1 MMINRRMFLAGSAST
16 AVLAALAAC
25 ASSSNSD
32 GGSENLMQAVSD
44 AASESLKQAVSDAGS
59 ESLKQAINVVAR
71 DKVKDGGELKFA
83 LSDPITNWNNATVEG
98 NTGSMS
104 QILGFIFPSLFLYD
118 SAGKATP
125 RPEFLKSIKDEVKNG
140 KTIVSIKLN
149 DKAVWGDGKKI
160 VADDYIKTMQ
170 SATNKDYAWASTDG
184 LVDIEKFDKESDT
197 KFSITW
203 KSTYPDWSSVIT
215 VMPQAQVAT
224 PAVFNDGVNDVTKYK
239 NEWFAGPY
247 KIESYNEAQQVV
259 TLVPNEKWWG
269 DKPLLDKVTFR
280 VLDSAAEAT
289 SFANKEID
297 VLDYIISANT
307 YKQAQTRSDAEV
319 RQNFGLQWRHFTLN
333 ASSGV
338 LADKAVRQALMRA
351 TDRAAITKSSLAGMP
366 VDANKVLL
374 GNHFFMPSQEGYVDN
389 STKWSHDVEA
399 AKKLLDGAGWKE
411 PSPGAIRVKD
421 GKKLSIKYTRPT
433 AVPTTKTE
441 SELLQSQLKKIGME
455 VVMEDV
461 ESAKYFKDYIN
472 KKNFEITS
480 FTWQGTPYPMMNI
493 GQIYGKGNSNF
504 TGQSIKELNELID
517 KINVE
522 ADQKKRVAMT
532 NQADE
537 IIWENVMNFPI
548 YQRPDL
554 CGVPKKLANYGAF
567 GLATVRGE
575 DVGFVD

>member
-307 YKQAQTRSDAEV
+307 YKQAQQRTDAEV

>member
-1 MMINRRMFLAGSAST
+1 MMINRRMFLAGTASA
-16 AVLAALAAC
+16 AMLATLAAC
-25 ASSSNSD
+25 SGSSD
-32 GGSENLMQAVSD
+32 TGATAAKAVNKV
-44 AASESLKQAVSDAGS
+44 ERGSLKQGGTLRFSMTS
-59 ESLKQAINVVAR
+59 PVA
-71 DKVKDGGELKFA
+71 
-83 LSDPITNWNNATVEG
+83 NWNNSTVDG
-98 NTGSMS
+98 NGVDLKNIYNFVSP
-104 QILGFIFPSLFLYD
+104 GFFEYD
-118 SAGKATP
+118 DKGEAKPNPNFVTKV
-125 RPEFLKSIKDEVKNG
+125 EDVTKDG
-140 KTIVSIKLN
+140 KTTVTMVLNPKAKWNSGRQISPDDFIATIKCTQDEKYL
-149 DKAVWGDGKKI
+149 
-160 VADDYIKTMQ
+160 
-170 SATNKDYAWASTDG
+170 WASTDG
-184 LVDIEKFDKESDT
+184 YDQIEKVEKVDDT
-197 KFSITW
+197 TVKFHF
-203 KSTYPDWSSVIT
+203 KSSFPDWTSIISGT
-215 VMPQAQVAT
+215 LPKEQVAS
-224 PAVFNDGVNDVTKYK
+224 AEVFNNGMAKTYNNDWY
-239 NEWFAGPY
+239 AGPF
-247 KIESYNEAQQVV
+247 KIESYNNAQQLV

-307 YKQAQTRSDAEV
+307 YKQAQQRSDAEV

-338 LADKAVRQALMRA
+338 LADKAVRQALVRA

-517 KINVE
+517 KIAVE
-522 ADQKKRVAMT
+522 ADHKKRVAMT

-537 IIWENVMNFPI
+537 IIWENVLNFPI
-548 YQRPDL
+548 YERMQL
-554 CGVPKKLANYGAF
+554 TAVPKKLANFGAV
-567 GLATVRGE
+567 GLASYRAE
-575 DVGFVD
+575 DIGFTA

>member
-1 MMINRRMFLAGSAST
+1 MMINRRMFLAGTASA
-16 AVLAALAAC
+16 AMLATLAAC
-25 ASSSNSD
+25 SGSSD
-32 GGSENLMQAVSD
+32 TGATAAKAVNKV
-44 AASESLKQAVSDAGS
+44 ERGSLKQGGTLRFSMTS
-59 ESLKQAINVVAR
+59 PVA
-71 DKVKDGGELKFA
+71 
-83 LSDPITNWNNATVEG
+83 NWNNSTVDG
-98 NTGSMS
+98 NGVDLKNIYNFVSP
-104 QILGFIFPSLFLYD
+104 GFFDYD
-118 SAGKATP
+118 DKGEAKPNPNFVTKV
-125 RPEFLKSIKDEVKNG
+125 EDVTKDG
-140 KTIVSIKLN
+140 KTTVTMVLNPKAKWNSGRQISPDDFIATIKCTQDEKYL
-149 DKAVWGDGKKI
+149 
-160 VADDYIKTMQ
+160 
-170 SATNKDYAWASTDG
+170 WASTDG
-184 LVDIEKFDKESDT
+184 YDQIEKVEKVDDT
-197 KFSITW
+197 TVKFHF
-203 KSTYPDWSSVIT
+203 KSSFPDWTSIISGT
-215 VMPQAQVAT
+215 LPKEQVAS
-224 PAVFNDGVNDVTKYK
+224 AEVFNNGMAKTYNNDWY
-239 NEWFAGPY
+239 AGPF
-247 KIESYNEAQQVV
+247 KIESYNNAQQLV

-307 YKQAQTRSDAEV
+307 YKQAQQRSDAEV

-338 LADKAVRQALMRA
+338 LADKAVRQALVRA

-522 ADQKKRVAMT
+522 ADHKKRVAMT

-537 IIWENVMNFPI
+537 IIWENVLNFPI
-548 YQRPDL
+548 YERMQL
-554 CGVPKKLANYGAF
+554 TAVPKKLANFGAV
-567 GLATVRGE
+567 GLASYRAE
-575 DVGFVD
+575 DIGFTA

>member
-1 MMINRRMFLAGSAST
+1 MMINRRMFLAGTASA
-16 AVLAALAAC
+16 AMLATLAAC
-25 ASSSNSD
+25 SGSSES
-32 GGSENLMQAVSD
+32 GATAAKAVNKV
-44 AASESLKQAVSDAGS
+44 ERGSLKQGGTLRFSMTS
-59 ESLKQAINVVAR
+59 PVA
-71 DKVKDGGELKFA
+71 
-83 LSDPITNWNNATVEG
+83 NWNNSTVDG
-98 NTGSMS
+98 NGVDLKN
-104 QILGFIFPSLFLYD
+104 IYNFVAPGFFDYD
-118 SAGKATP
+118 DKGEAKPNPNFVTKV
-125 RPEFLKSIKDEVKNG
+125 EDVTKDG
-140 KTIVSIKLN
+140 KTTVTMVLNPKAKWNSGRQISPDDFIATIKCTQDQNYL
-149 DKAVWGDGKKI
+149 
-160 VADDYIKTMQ
+160 
-170 SATNKDYAWASTDG
+170 WASTDG
-184 LVDIEKFDKESDT
+184 YDQIEKVEKVDDT
-197 KFSITW
+197 TVKFYF
-203 KSTYPDWSSVIT
+203 KSAFPDWTSIISGT
-215 VMPQAQVAT
+215 LPKEQVAS
-224 PAVFNDGVNDVTKYK
+224 AEVFNNGMAKTYNNDWY
-239 NEWFAGPY
+239 AGPF

-289 SFANKEID
+289 SFSNKEID

-307 YKQAQTRSDAEV
+307 YKQAQQRTDAEV

-517 KINVE
+517 KIGVE
-522 ADQKKRVAMT
+522 ADHKKRVAMT

-537 IIWENVMNFPI
+537 IIWENVLNFPI
-548 YQRPDL
+548 YERMQL
-554 CGVPKKLANYGAF
+554 TAVPKKLANFGAV
-567 GLATVRGE
+567 GLASYRAE
-575 DVGFVD
+575 DIGFTA

>member
-1 MMINRRMFLAGSAST
+1 MMINRRMFLAGTASA
-16 AVLAALAAC
+16 AMLATLAAC
-25 ASSSNSD
+25 SGSSD
-32 GGSENLMQAVSD
+32 TGATAAKAVNKV
-44 AASESLKQAVSDAGS
+44 ERGSLKQGGTLRFSMGTP
-59 ESLKQAINVVAR
+59 VA
-71 DKVKDGGELKFA
+71 
-83 LSDPITNWNNATVEG
+83 NWNNSTVDG
-98 NTGSMS
+98 NGVDLKNIYNFVSP
-104 QILGFIFPSLFLYD
+104 GFFEYD
-118 SAGKATP
+118 DKGEAKPNPNFVTKV
-125 RPEFLKSIKDEVKNG
+125 EDVTKDG
-140 KTIVSIKLN
+140 KTTVTMVLNPKAKWNSGRQISPDDFIATIKSTQDEKYL
-149 DKAVWGDGKKI
+149 
-160 VADDYIKTMQ
+160 
-170 SATNKDYAWASTDG
+170 WASTDG
-184 LVDIEKFDKESDT
+184 YDQIEKVEKVDDT
-197 KFSITW
+197 TVKFYF
-203 KSTYPDWSSVIT
+203 KSAFPDWTYIISGT
-215 VMPQAQVAT
+215 LPKEQVAS
-224 PAVFNDGVNDVTKYK
+224 AEVFNNGMAKTYNNDWY
-239 NEWFAGPY
+239 AGPF

-280 VLDSAAEAT
+280 VLDSSAEAT
-289 SFANKEID
+289 SFSNKEID

-307 YKQAQTRSDAEV
+307 YKQAQQRTDAEV

-517 KINVE
+517 KIGVE
-522 ADQKKRVAMT
+522 ADHKKRVAMT

-537 IIWENVMNFPI
+537 IIWENVLNFPI
-548 YQRPDL
+548 YERMQL
-554 CGVPKKLANYGAF
+554 TAVPKKLANFGAV
-567 GLATVRGE
+567 GLASYRAE
-575 DVGFVD
+575 DIGFTA

>member
-1 MMINRRMFLAGSAST
+1 MMINRRMFLAGTASA
-16 AVLAALAAC
+16 AMLATLAAC
-25 ASSSNSD
+25 SGSSES
-32 GGSENLMQAVSD
+32 GATAAKAVNKV
-44 AASESLKQAVSDAGS
+44 ERGSLKQGGTLRFSMTS
-59 ESLKQAINVVAR
+59 PVA
-71 DKVKDGGELKFA
+71 
-83 LSDPITNWNNATVEG
+83 NWNNSTVDGNGVDLRNIYNFVSPGFFDYDDKGEAKPNPNFVTKVEDVTKDGKTTVTMVLNPKAKWNSGRQISPDDFIAT
-98 NTGSMS
+98 
-104 QILGFIFPSLFLYD
+104 I
-118 SAGKATP
+118 KATQDP
-125 RPEFLKSIKDEVKNG
+125 S
-140 KTIVSIKLN
+140 
-149 DKAVWGDGKKI
+149 
-160 VADDYIKTMQ
+160 YM
-170 SATNKDYAWASTDG
+170 WASTDG
-184 LVDIEKFDKESDT
+184 YDQIEKVEKVDDT
-197 KFSITW
+197 TVKFHF
-203 KSTYPDWSSVIT
+203 KSSFPDWTSIISGT
-215 VMPQAQVAT
+215 LPKEQVAS
-224 PAVFNDGVNDVTKYK
+224 AEVFNNGMAKTYNNDWY
-239 NEWFAGPY
+239 AGPF
-247 KIESYNEAQQVV
+247 KIESYNNAQQLV

-307 YKQAQTRSDAEV
+307 YKQAQQRTDAEV

-517 KINVE
+517 KIAVE
-522 ADQKKRVAMT
+522 ADHKKRVAMT

-537 IIWENVMNFPI
+537 IIWENVLNFPI
-548 YQRPDL
+548 YERMQL
-554 CGVPKKLANYGAF
+554 TAVPKKLANFGAV
-567 GLATVRGE
+567 GLASYRAE
-575 DVGFVD
+575 DIGFTA

>member
-59 ESLKQAINVVAR
+59 ENLKQAVNVVAR

-83 LSDPITNWNNATVEG
+83 ISDPIANWNNATVEG
-98 NTGSMS
+98 NTGSMR
-104 QILGFIFPSLFLYD
+104 QILDFILPSLFLYD

-125 RPEFLKSIKDEVKNG
+125 RPEFFKSIKDEVKNG
-140 KTIVSIKLN
+140 KTVVSIELN

-203 KSTYPDWSSVIT
+203 KSTYPDWSAVIT
-215 VMPQAQVAT
+215 MMPQAQVAT
-224 PAVFNDGVNDVTKYK
+224 PAAFNDGVKDVTKYK

-247 KIESYNEAQQVV
+247 KIKSYDAAQQLV
-259 TLVPNEKWWG
+259 TLERNEKWWG
-269 DKPLLDKVTFR
+269 DKGKLDKITFR
-280 VLDSAAEAT
+280 YLDSTAT
-289 SFANKEID
+289 AGAFANKEID

-307 YKQAQTRSDAEV
+307 FEQAQQRTDAEV

-389 STKWSHDVEA
+389 STKWSHDIEA

-421 GKKLSIKYTRPT
+421 GKKLSIKFTRPT

-480 FTWQGTPYPMMNI
+480 FTWQGTLYPMMNI

-517 KINVE
+517 KIGVE
-522 ADQKKRVAMT
+522 ADHKKRVAMT

>member
-1 MMINRRMFLAGSAST
+1 MMINRRMFLAGTASA
-16 AVLAALAAC
+16 AMLATLAAC
-25 ASSSNSD
+25 SGSSES
-32 GGSENLMQAVSD
+32 GATAAKAVNKV
-44 AASESLKQAVSDAGS
+44 ERGSLKQGGTLRFSMTS
-59 ESLKQAINVVAR
+59 PVA
-71 DKVKDGGELKFA
+71 
-83 LSDPITNWNNATVEG
+83 NWNNSTVDGNGVDLRNIYNFVSPGFFDYDDKGEAKPNPNFVTKVEDVTKDGKTTVTMVLNPKAKWNSGRQISPDDFIAT
-98 NTGSMS
+98 
-104 QILGFIFPSLFLYD
+104 I
-118 SAGKATP
+118 KATQDP
-125 RPEFLKSIKDEVKNG
+125 S
-140 KTIVSIKLN
+140 
-149 DKAVWGDGKKI
+149 
-160 VADDYIKTMQ
+160 YM
-170 SATNKDYAWASTDG
+170 WASTDG
-184 LVDIEKFDKESDT
+184 YDQIEKVEKVDDT
-197 KFSITW
+197 TVKFHF
-203 KSTYPDWSSVIT
+203 KSSFPDWTSIISGT
-215 VMPQAQVAT
+215 LPKEQVAS
-224 PAVFNDGVNDVTKYK
+224 AEVFNNGMAKTYNNDWY
-239 NEWFAGPY
+239 AGPF
-247 KIESYNEAQQVV
+247 KIESYNNAQQLV

-307 YKQAQTRSDAEV
+307 YKQAQQRTDAEV

-517 KINVE
+517 KIAVE
-522 ADQKKRVAMT
+522 ADHKKRVAMT

-537 IIWENVMNFPI
+537 IIWENVLNFPI
-548 YQRPDL
+548 YERMQL
-554 CGVPKKLANYGAF
+554 TAVPKKLANFGAV
-567 GLATVRGE
+567 GLASYRAE
-575 DVGFVD
+575 NIGFTA

>member
-1 MMINRRMFLAGSAST
+1 MMINRRMFLAGTASA
-16 AVLAALAAC
+16 AMLATLAAC
-25 ASSSNSD
+25 SGSSES
-32 GGSENLMQAVSD
+32 GATAAKAVNKV
-44 AASESLKQAVSDAGS
+44 ERGSLKQGGTLRFSMTS
-59 ESLKQAINVVAR
+59 PVA
-71 DKVKDGGELKFA
+71 
-83 LSDPITNWNNATVEG
+83 NWNNSTVDGNGVDLRNIYNFVSPGFFDYDDKGEAKPNPNFVTKVEDVTKDGKTTVTMVLNPKAKWNSGRQISPDDFIAT
-98 NTGSMS
+98 
-104 QILGFIFPSLFLYD
+104 I
-118 SAGKATP
+118 KATQDP
-125 RPEFLKSIKDEVKNG
+125 S
-140 KTIVSIKLN
+140 
-149 DKAVWGDGKKI
+149 
-160 VADDYIKTMQ
+160 YM
-170 SATNKDYAWASTDG
+170 WASTDG
-184 LVDIEKFDKESDT
+184 YDQIEKVEKVDDT
-197 KFSITW
+197 TVKFHF
-203 KSTYPDWSSVIT
+203 KSSFPDWTSIISGT
-215 VMPQAQVAT
+215 LPKEQVAS
-224 PAVFNDGVNDVTKYK
+224 AEVFNNGMAKTYNNDWY
-239 NEWFAGPY
+239 AGPF
-247 KIESYNEAQQVV
+247 KIESYNNAQQLV

-307 YKQAQTRSDAEV
+307 YKQAQQRSDAEV

-517 KINVE
+517 KIAVE
-522 ADQKKRVAMT
+522 ADHKKRVAMT

-537 IIWENVMNFPI
+537 IIWENVLNFPI
-548 YQRPDL
+548 YERMQL
-554 CGVPKKLANYGAF
+554 TAVPKKLANFGAV
-567 GLATVRGE
+567 GLASYRAE
-575 DVGFVD
+575 NIGFTA

>member
-1 MMINRRMFLAGSAST
+1 MKFYFKSA
-16 AVLAALAAC
+16 
-25 ASSSNSD
+25 
-32 GGSENLMQAVSD
+32 
-44 AASESLKQAVSDAGS
+44 
-59 ESLKQAINVVAR
+59 
-71 DKVKDGGELKFA
+71 F
-83 LSDPITNWNNATVEG
+83 
-98 NTGSMS
+98 
-104 QILGFIFPSLFLYD
+104 
-118 SAGKATP
+118 
-125 RPEFLKSIKDEVKNG
+125 
-140 KTIVSIKLN
+140 
-149 DKAVWGDGKKI
+149 
-160 VADDYIKTMQ
+160 
-170 SATNKDYAWASTDG
+170 
-184 LVDIEKFDKESDT
+184 
-197 KFSITW
+197 
-203 KSTYPDWSSVIT
+203 PDWTYIISGT
-215 VMPQAQVAT
+215 LPKEQVAT
-224 PAVFNDGVNDVTKYK
+224 AEVFNNGMAKTYNNDWY
-239 NEWFAGPY
+239 AGPF

-297 VLDYIISANT
+297 ILDYIISANT
-307 YKQAQTRSDAEV
+307 YKQAQQRTDAEV

-389 STKWSHDVEA
+389 STKWSHDIEA

-421 GKKLSIKYTRPT
+421 GKKLSIKFTRPT

-517 KINVE
+517 KISVE
-522 ADQKKRVAMT
+522 ADHKKRVAMT

-537 IIWENVMNFPI
+537 IIWENVLNFPI
-548 YQRPDL
+548 YERMQL
-554 CGVPKKLANYGAF
+554 TAVPKKLANFGAV
-567 GLATVRGE
+567 GLASYRAE
-575 DVGFVD
+575 DIGYTA

>member
-1 MMINRRMFLAGSAST
+1 MMINRRMFLAGTASA
-16 AVLAALAAC
+16 AMLATLAAC
-25 ASSSNSD
+25 SGSSD
-32 GGSENLMQAVSD
+32 TGATAAKAVNKV
-44 AASESLKQAVSDAGS
+44 ERGSLKQGGTLRFSMTS
-59 ESLKQAINVVAR
+59 PVA
-71 DKVKDGGELKFA
+71 
-83 LSDPITNWNNATVEG
+83 NWNNSTVDG
-98 NTGSMS
+98 NGVDLKNIYNFVSP
-104 QILGFIFPSLFLYD
+104 GFFEYD
-118 SAGKATP
+118 DKGEAKPNPNFVTKV
-125 RPEFLKSIKDEVKNG
+125 EDVTKDG
-140 KTIVSIKLN
+140 KTTVTMVLNPKAKWNSGRQISPDDFIATIKCTQDEKYL
-149 DKAVWGDGKKI
+149 
-160 VADDYIKTMQ
+160 
-170 SATNKDYAWASTDG
+170 WASTDG
-184 LVDIEKFDKESDT
+184 YDQIEKVEKVDDT
-197 KFSITW
+197 TVKFHF
-203 KSTYPDWSSVIT
+203 KSSFPDWTSIISGT
-215 VMPQAQVAT
+215 LPKEQVAS
-224 PAVFNDGVNDVTKYK
+224 AEVFNNGMAKTYNNDWY
-239 NEWFAGPY
+239 AGPF
-247 KIESYNEAQQVV
+247 KIESYNNAQQLV

-307 YKQAQTRSDAEV
+307 YKQAQQRTDAEV

-517 KINVE
+517 KIAVE
-522 ADQKKRVAMT
+522 ADHKKRVAMT

-537 IIWENVMNFPI
+537 IIWENVLNFPI
-548 YQRPDL
+548 YERMQL
-554 CGVPKKLANYGAF
+554 TAVPKKLANFGAV
-567 GLATVRGE
+567 GLASYRAE
-575 DVGFVD
+575 NIGFTA

>member
-1 MMINRRMFLAGSAST
+1 MMINRRMFLAGTASA
-16 AVLAALAAC
+16 AMLATLAAC
-25 ASSSNSD
+25 SGSSD
-32 GGSENLMQAVSD
+32 TGATAAKAVNKV
-44 AASESLKQAVSDAGS
+44 ERGSLKQGGTLRFSMTS
-59 ESLKQAINVVAR
+59 PVA
-71 DKVKDGGELKFA
+71 
-83 LSDPITNWNNATVEG
+83 NWNNSTVDG
-98 NTGSMS
+98 NGVDLKNIYNFVSP
-104 QILGFIFPSLFLYD
+104 GFFEYD
-118 SAGKATP
+118 DKGEAKPNPNFVTKV
-125 RPEFLKSIKDEVKNG
+125 EDVTKDG
-140 KTIVSIKLN
+140 KTTVTMVLNPKAKWNSGRQISPDDFIATIKCTQDEKYL
-149 DKAVWGDGKKI
+149 
-160 VADDYIKTMQ
+160 
-170 SATNKDYAWASTDG
+170 WASTDG
-184 LVDIEKFDKESDT
+184 YDQIEKVEKVDDT
-197 KFSITW
+197 TVKFHF
-203 KSTYPDWSSVIT
+203 KSSFPDWTSIISGT
-215 VMPQAQVAT
+215 LPKEQVAS
-224 PAVFNDGVNDVTKYK
+224 AEVFNNGMAKTYNNDWY
-239 NEWFAGPY
+239 AGPF

-307 YKQAQTRSDAEV
+307 YKQAQQRSDAEV

-522 ADQKKRVAMT
+522 ADHKKRVAMT

-537 IIWENVMNFPI
+537 IIWENVLNFPI
-548 YQRPDL
+548 YERMQL
-554 CGVPKKLANYGAF
+554 TAVPKKLANFGAV
-567 GLATVRGE
+567 GLASYRAE
-575 DVGFVD
+575 DIGFTA

>member
-1 MMINRRMFLAGSAST
+1 M
-16 AVLAALAAC
+16 
-25 ASSSNSD
+25 
-32 GGSENLMQAVSD
+32 
-44 AASESLKQAVSDAGS
+44 
-59 ESLKQAINVVAR
+59 
-71 DKVKDGGELKFA
+71 
-83 LSDPITNWNNATVEG
+83 
-98 NTGSMS
+98 
-104 QILGFIFPSLFLYD
+104 
-118 SAGKATP
+118 
-125 RPEFLKSIKDEVKNG
+125 
-140 KTIVSIKLN
+140 
-149 DKAVWGDGKKI
+149 
-160 VADDYIKTMQ
+160 
-170 SATNKDYAWASTDG
+170 
-184 LVDIEKFDKESDT
+184 
-197 KFSITW
+197 
-203 KSTYPDWSSVIT
+203 
-215 VMPQAQVAT
+215 
-224 PAVFNDGVNDVTKYK
+224 
-239 NEWFAGPY
+239 
-247 KIESYNEAQQVV
+247 
-259 TLVPNEKWWG
+259 
-269 DKPLLDKVTFR
+269 
-280 VLDSAAEAT
+280 
-289 SFANKEID
+289 
-297 VLDYIISANT
+297 
-307 YKQAQTRSDAEV
+307 
-319 RQNFGLQWRHFTLN
+319 
-333 ASSGV
+333 

-517 KINVE
+517 KIAVE
-522 ADQKKRVAMT
+522 ADHKKRVAMT

-537 IIWENVMNFPI
+537 IIWENVLNFPI
-548 YQRPDL
+548 YERMQL
-554 CGVPKKLANYGAF
+554 TAAPKKLANFGAV
-567 GLATVRGE
+567 GLASYRAE
-575 DVGFVD
+575 DIGFTA

>member
-1 MMINRRMFLAGSAST
+1 MMINRRMFLAGTASA
-16 AVLAALAAC
+16 AMLATLAAC
-25 ASSSNSD
+25 SGSSES
-32 GGSENLMQAVSD
+32 GAT
-44 AASESLKQAVSDAGS
+44 AAKAINKVERGSLKQGGT
-59 ESLKQAINVVAR
+59 LRFGMGTPVA
-71 DKVKDGGELKFA
+71 
-83 LSDPITNWNNATVEG
+83 NWNNSTVDG
-98 NTGSMS
+98 NGVDLKN
-104 QILGFIFPSLFLYD
+104 IYNFVAPGFFDYD
-118 SAGKATP
+118 DKGEAKPNPNFVTKV
-125 RPEFLKSIKDEVKNG
+125 EDVTKDG
-140 KTIVSIKLN
+140 KTTVTMVLNPKAKWNSGRQISPDDFIATIKCTQ
-149 DKAVWGDGKKI
+149 DKN
-160 VADDYIKTMQ
+160 YL
-170 SATNKDYAWASTDG
+170 WASTDG
-184 LVDIEKFDKESDT
+184 YDQIEKVEKVDDT
-197 KFSITW
+197 TVKFYF
-203 KSTYPDWSSVIT
+203 KSAFPDWTSVISGT
-215 VMPQAQVAT
+215 LPKEQVAT
-224 PAVFNDGVNDVTKYK
+224 AEVFNNGMAKTYNNDWY
-239 NEWFAGPY
+239 AGPF

-307 YKQAQTRSDAEV
+307 YKQAQQRTDAEV

-389 STKWSHDVEA
+389 STKWSHDGEA

-517 KINVE
+517 KIAVE
-522 ADQKKRVAMT
+522 ADHKKRVAMT

-537 IIWENVMNFPI
+537 IIWENVLNFPI
-548 YQRPDL
+548 YERMQL
-554 CGVPKKLANYGAF
+554 TAVPKKLANFGAV
-567 GLATVRGE
+567 GLASYRAE
-575 DVGFVD
+575 DIGFTA

>member
-1 MMINRRMFLAGSAST
+1 MMINRRMFLAGTASA
-16 AVLAALAAC
+16 AMLATLAAC
-25 ASSSNSD
+25 SGSSES
-32 GGSENLMQAVSD
+32 GATAAKAVNKV
-44 AASESLKQAVSDAGS
+44 ERGSLKQGGTLRFSMTS
-59 ESLKQAINVVAR
+59 PVA
-71 DKVKDGGELKFA
+71 
-83 LSDPITNWNNATVEG
+83 NWNNSTVDGNGVDLRNIYNFVSPGFFDYDDKGEAKPNPNFVTKVEDVTKDGKTTVTMVLNPKAKWNSGRQISPDDFIAT
-98 NTGSMS
+98 
-104 QILGFIFPSLFLYD
+104 I
-118 SAGKATP
+118 KATQDP
-125 RPEFLKSIKDEVKNG
+125 S
-140 KTIVSIKLN
+140 
-149 DKAVWGDGKKI
+149 
-160 VADDYIKTMQ
+160 YM
-170 SATNKDYAWASTDG
+170 WASTDG
-184 LVDIEKFDKESDT
+184 YDQIEKVEKVDDT
-197 KFSITW
+197 TVKFHF
-203 KSTYPDWSSVIT
+203 KSSFPDWTSIISGT
-215 VMPQAQVAT
+215 LPKEQVAS
-224 PAVFNDGVNDVTKYK
+224 AEVFNNGMAKTYNNDWY
-239 NEWFAGPY
+239 AGPF
-247 KIESYNEAQQVV
+247 KIESYNNAQQLV

-307 YKQAQTRSDAEV
+307 YKQAQQRSDAEV

-522 ADQKKRVAMT
+522 ADHKKRVAMT

-537 IIWENVMNFPI
+537 IIWENVLNFPI
-548 YQRPDL
+548 YERMQL
-554 CGVPKKLANYGAF
+554 TAVPKKLANFGAV
-567 GLATVRGE
+567 GLASYRAE
-575 DVGFVD
+575 DIGFTA

>member
-1 MMINRRMFLAGSAST
+1 MFLAGTASA
-16 AVLAALAAC
+16 AMLATLAAC
-25 ASSSNSD
+25 SGSSD
-32 GGSENLMQAVSD
+32 TGATAAKAVNKV
-44 AASESLKQAVSDAGS
+44 ERGSLKQGGTLRFSMTS
-59 ESLKQAINVVAR
+59 PVA
-71 DKVKDGGELKFA
+71 
-83 LSDPITNWNNATVEG
+83 NWNNSTVDG
-98 NTGSMS
+98 NGVDLKNIYNFVSP
-104 QILGFIFPSLFLYD
+104 GFFEYD
-118 SAGKATP
+118 DKGEAKPNPNFVTKV
-125 RPEFLKSIKDEVKNG
+125 EDVTKDG
-140 KTIVSIKLN
+140 KTTVTMVLNPKAKWNSGRQISPDDFIATIKCTQDEKYL
-149 DKAVWGDGKKI
+149 
-160 VADDYIKTMQ
+160 
-170 SATNKDYAWASTDG
+170 WASTDG
-184 LVDIEKFDKESDT
+184 YDQIEKVEKVDDT
-197 KFSITW
+197 TVKFHF
-203 KSTYPDWSSVIT
+203 KSSFPDWTSIISGT
-215 VMPQAQVAT
+215 LPKEQVAS
-224 PAVFNDGVNDVTKYK
+224 AEVFNNGMAKTYNNDWY
-239 NEWFAGPY
+239 AGPF
-247 KIESYNEAQQVV
+247 KIESYNNAQQLV

-307 YKQAQTRSDAEV
+307 YKQAQQRSDAEV

-338 LADKAVRQALMRA
+338 LADKAVRQALVRA

-522 ADQKKRVAMT
+522 ADHKKRVAMT

-537 IIWENVMNFPI
+537 IIWENVLNFPI
-548 YQRPDL
+548 YERMQL
-554 CGVPKKLANYGAF
+554 TAVPKKLANFGAV
-567 GLATVRGE
+567 GLASYRAE
-575 DVGFVD
+575 DIGFTA

>member
-1 MMINRRMFLAGSAST
+1 MMINRRMFLAGTASA
-16 AVLAALAAC
+16 AMLATLAAC
-25 ASSSNSD
+25 SGSSD
-32 GGSENLMQAVSD
+32 TGATAAKAVNKV
-44 AASESLKQAVSDAGS
+44 ERGSLKQGGTLRFSMTS
-59 ESLKQAINVVAR
+59 PVA
-71 DKVKDGGELKFA
+71 
-83 LSDPITNWNNATVEG
+83 NWNNSTVDG
-98 NTGSMS
+98 NGVDLKNIYNFVSP
-104 QILGFIFPSLFLYD
+104 GFFEYD
-118 SAGKATP
+118 DKGEAKPNPNFVTKV
-125 RPEFLKSIKDEVKNG
+125 EDVTKDG
-140 KTIVSIKLN
+140 KTTVTMVLNPKAKWNSGRQISPDDFIATIKCTQDEKYL
-149 DKAVWGDGKKI
+149 
-160 VADDYIKTMQ
+160 
-170 SATNKDYAWASTDG
+170 WASTDG
-184 LVDIEKFDKESDT
+184 YDQIEKVEKVDDT
-197 KFSITW
+197 TVKFHF
-203 KSTYPDWSSVIT
+203 KSSFPDWTSIISGT
-215 VMPQAQVAT
+215 LPKEQVAS
-224 PAVFNDGVNDVTKYK
+224 AEVFNNGMAKTYNNDWY
-239 NEWFAGPY
+239 AGPF
-247 KIESYNEAQQVV
+247 KIESYNNAQQLV

-307 YKQAQTRSDAEV
+307 YKQAQQRSDAEV

-338 LADKAVRQALMRA
+338 LADKAVRQALVRA

-522 ADQKKRVAMT
+522 ADHKKRVAMT

-537 IIWENVMNFPI
+537 IIWENVLNFPI
-548 YQRPDL
+548 YERMQL
-554 CGVPKKLANYGAF
+554 TAVPKKLANFGAV
-567 GLATVRGE
+567 GLASYRAE
-575 DVGFVD
+575 DIGFTA

>member
-1 MMINRRMFLAGSAST
+1 MMINRRMFLAGTASA
-16 AVLAALAAC
+16 AMLATLAAC
-25 ASSSNSD
+25 SGSSD
-32 GGSENLMQAVSD
+32 TGATAAKAVNKV
-44 AASESLKQAVSDAGS
+44 ERGSLKQGGTLRFSMTS
-59 ESLKQAINVVAR
+59 PVA
-71 DKVKDGGELKFA
+71 
-83 LSDPITNWNNATVEG
+83 NWNNSTVDG
-98 NTGSMS
+98 NGVDLKNIYNFVSP
-104 QILGFIFPSLFLYD
+104 GFFEYD
-118 SAGKATP
+118 DKGEAKPNPNFVTKV
-125 RPEFLKSIKDEVKNG
+125 EDVTKDG
-140 KTIVSIKLN
+140 KTTVTMVLNPKAKWNSGRQISPDDFIATIKCTQDEKYL
-149 DKAVWGDGKKI
+149 
-160 VADDYIKTMQ
+160 
-170 SATNKDYAWASTDG
+170 WASTDG
-184 LVDIEKFDKESDT
+184 YDQIEKVEKVDDT
-197 KFSITW
+197 TVKFHF
-203 KSTYPDWSSVIT
+203 KSSFPDWTSIISGT
-215 VMPQAQVAT
+215 LPKEQVAS
-224 PAVFNDGVNDVTKYK
+224 AEVFNNGMAKTYNNDWY
-239 NEWFAGPY
+239 AGPF
-247 KIESYNEAQQVV
+247 KIESYNNAQQLV

-307 YKQAQTRSDAEV
+307 YKQAQQRSDAEV

-338 LADKAVRQALMRA
+338 LADKAVRQALVRA

-389 STKWSHDVEA
+389 STKWSHDIEA

-522 ADQKKRVAMT
+522 ADHKKRVAMT

-537 IIWENVMNFPI
+537 IIWENVLNFPI
-548 YQRPDL
+548 YERMQL
-554 CGVPKKLANYGAF
+554 TAVPKKLANFGAV
-567 GLATVRGE
+567 GLASYRAE
-575 DVGFVD
+575 DIGFTA

>member
-140 KTIVSIKLN
+140 KTVVSIELN

-421 GKKLSIKYTRPT
+421 GKKLTIYYTRPT
-433 AVPTTKTE
+433 GVPTIKTE